1 MTYNHLVSEINRAY
15 LEDADDPNVLIER
28 LRECMTRRQ
37 LAESL
42 GVSMSTV
49 ERWESGKVECK
60 PAYVPALRDLYYGT
74 TQETGGDFRDIDLF
88 AGIGGIRRGFASVG
102 GHAVFSSEWNE
113 FSTRTYRTNYGFA
126 ETMAGDITQ
135 VDAND
140 IPDFD
145 VALAGFPCQPF
156 SLAGV
161 SKKRSLGRETGF
173 RDKTQGTL
181 FFDVARIIAAKR
193 PAAFLLEN
201 VKNLTSHDRGRTFKI
216 ILDTLRDELG
226 YEVHWKV
233 IDGQHF
239 VPQHRERIY
248 IVGFR
253 SKTDFTWDDLKF
265 PEHKPVLAD
274 ILHRTDGSE
283 PYLPWDGDKYF
294 DFEHQR
300 VREKYTLT
308 PRLWQYLQDYRKK
321 HEALGHG
328 FGYGLVTPD
337 MVSRT
342 LSARYH
348 KDGSEILVAQGDD
361 RRPRRLTP
369 RECARLMGYPD
380 DFRIPVSDTQAY
392 RQFGNSVV
400 VPAVAEVARIMRP
413 HILRVMQEE
422 ELGKLVDDAVNADT
436 TIHTIQKTRQLA
448 IAGAGHD

>member
-1 MTYNHLVSEINRAY
+1 MSNSEPQEID
-15 LEDADDPNVLIER
+15 DANALIAK
-28 LRECMTRRQ
+28 LRESMTRRQ

-42 GVSMSTV
+42 GLSTSTV
-49 ERWESGKVECK
+49 ERWETDKVQPK
-60 PAYVPALRDLYYGT
+60 PVSVPALKELYYGT
-74 TQETGGDFRDIDLF
+74 THEDGTDFRTIDLF
-88 AGIGGIRRGFASVG
+88 AGIGGIRRGFASAG

-113 FSTRTYRTNYGFA
+113 FSARTYRTNYGFA

-140 IPDFD
+140 IPDCD
-145 VALAGFPCQPF
+145 VVLAGFPCQPF

-201 VKNLTSHDRGRTFKI
+201 VKNLTSHDRGRTFKV
-216 ILDTLRDELG
+216 ILDALQNELG

-233 IDGQHF
+233 VDGQHF

-253 SKTDFTWDDLKF
+253 SKTDFTWDDLKY
-265 PEHKPVLAD
+265 PDHQPVLAD
-274 ILHRTDGSE
+274 ILHKTDGTE
-283 PYLPWDGDKYF
+283 PYLPWDGEKYF
-294 DFEHQR
+294 DFEHNKVQD
-300 VREKYTLT
+300 KYTLT
-308 PRLWQYLQDYRKK
+308 PRLWQYLQDYKKK

-348 KDGSEILVAQGDD
+348 KDGSEILVAQGDE
-361 RRPRRLTP
+361 RPRRLTP

-380 DFRIPVSDTQAY
+380 ELRIPVSDTQAY

-400 VPAVAEVARIMRP
+400 VPAIAEVARIMRP
-413 HILRVMQEE
+413 HILKVMAEGDQDLILDDSE
-422 ELGKLVDDAVNADT
+422 KSVDE
-436 TIHTIQKTRQLA
+436 IQKAREMA
-448 IAGAGHD
+448 IAGAGED

>member
-1 MTYNHLVSEINRAY
+1 MSEVFEH
-15 LEDADDPNVLIER
+15 EDIDDTGEAGELIAR
-28 LRECMTRRQ
+28 LREGMTRRQ

-42 GVSMSTV
+42 GLSTSTV
-49 ERWESGKVECK
+49 ERWETGKAKCK
-60 PAYVPALRDLYYGT
+60 KAYVAGLKELYYGT
-74 TQETGGDFRDIDLF
+74 THETGKDFRTVDLF
-88 AGIGGIRRGFASVG
+88 AGIGGIRRGFATAG
-102 GHAVFSSEWNE
+102 GHAVFASEWNE
-113 FSTRTYRTNYGFA
+113 YSSRTYRTNYGFA
-126 ETMAGDITQ
+126 ETVTGDITKVDAGDI
-135 VDAND
+135 
-140 IPDFD
+140 PDCD
-145 VALAGFPCQPF
+145 VVLAGFPCQPF

-201 VKNLTSHDRGRTFKI
+201 VKNLTSHDRGRTFKV
-216 ILDTLRDELG
+216 ILDTLQHELG

-253 SKTDFTWDDLKF
+253 SATDFTWDDLRY
-265 PEHKPVLAD
+265 PDRQPVLAD
-274 ILHRTDGSE
+274 ILHRTDGTE

-294 DFEHQR
+294 DFEHRKVQD
-300 VREKYTLT
+300 KYTLT
-308 PRLWQYLQDYRKK
+308 PRLWQYLQDYRRK

-348 KDGSEILVAQGDD
+348 KDGSEILVAQDGQ
-361 RRPRRLTP
+361 RPRRLTP

-413 HILRVMQEE
+413 HILKVMAQADQGVLSDDSTSADDIDKAR
-422 ELGKLVDDAVNADT
+422 ELAV
-436 TIHTIQKTRQLA
+436 
-448 IAGAGHD
+448 AGAGED

>member
-1 MTYNHLVSEINRAY
+1 
-15 LEDADDPNVLIER
+15 
-28 LRECMTRRQ
+28 MTRRQ

-42 GVSMSTV
+42 GLSTSTV
-49 ERWESGKVECK
+49 ERWETGKVQCK
-60 PAYVPALRDLYYGT
+60 PVYVPALQELYYGT
-74 TQETGGDFRDIDLF
+74 THETGTDFHTIDLF
-88 AGIGGIRRGFASVG
+88 AGIGGIRRGFASAG
-102 GHAVFSSEWNE
+102 GHAVFSSEWN
-113 FSTRTYRTNYGFA
+113 
-126 ETMAGDITQ
+126 
-135 VDAND
+135 
-140 IPDFD
+140 
-145 VALAGFPCQPF
+145 GFPCQPF

-201 VKNLTSHDRGRTFKI
+201 VKNLTSHDRGRTFKV
-216 ILDTLRDELG
+216 ILDALQNELG

-233 IDGQHF
+233 VDGQHF

-253 SKTDFTWDDLKF
+253 SKTDFTWDDLRF
-265 PEHKPVLAD
+265 PDHQPVLAD
-274 ILHRTDGSE
+274 ILHKTDGTE

-294 DFEHQR
+294 DFEHNKVQD
-300 VREKYTLT
+300 KYTLT

-348 KDGSEILVAQGDD
+348 KDGSEILVAQEGE
-361 RRPRRLTP
+361 RPRRLTP

-400 VPAVAEVARIMRP
+400 VPAIAEVARIMRP
-413 HILRVMQEE
+413 HILKVMAEGDQGVI
-422 ELGKLVDDAVNADT
+422 LDDAEKSADE
-436 TIHTIQKTRQLA
+436 IQKARELA
-448 IAGAGHD
+448 VAGAGEN

>member
-1 MTYNHLVSEINRAY
+1 MSNSELQEID
-15 LEDADDPNVLIER
+15 DANALIAK
-28 LRECMTRRQ
+28 LRESMTRRQ

-42 GVSMSTV
+42 GLSTSTV
-49 ERWESGKVECK
+49 ERWETGKVQPK
-60 PAYVPALRDLYYGT
+60 PVSVPALKELYYGT
-74 TQETGGDFRDIDLF
+74 THEDGTDFRTIDLF
-88 AGIGGIRRGFASVG
+88 AGIGGIRRGFASAG

-113 FSTRTYRTNYGFA
+113 FSARTYRTNYGFA

-140 IPDFD
+140 IPDCD
-145 VALAGFPCQPF
+145 VVLAGFPCQPF

-201 VKNLTSHDRGRTFKI
+201 VKNLTSHDRGRTFKV
-216 ILDTLRDELG
+216 ILDALQNELG

-233 IDGQHF
+233 VDGQHF

-253 SKTDFTWDDLKF
+253 SKTDFTWDDLKY
-265 PEHKPVLAD
+265 PDHQPVLAD
-274 ILHRTDGSE
+274 ILHKTDGTE
-283 PYLPWDGDKYF
+283 PYLPWDGEKYF
-294 DFEHQR
+294 DFEHNKVQD
-300 VREKYTLT
+300 KYTLT
-308 PRLWQYLQDYRKK
+308 PRLWQYLQDYKKK

-348 KDGSEILVAQGDD
+348 KDGSEILVAQGDE
-361 RRPRRLTP
+361 RPRRLTP

-380 DFRIPVSDTQAY
+380 ELRIPVSDTQAY

-400 VPAVAEVARIMRP
+400 VPAIAEVARIMRP
-413 HILRVMQEE
+413 HILKVMAEGDQDLILDDLE
-422 ELGKLVDDAVNADT
+422 KSVDE
-436 TIHTIQKTRQLA
+436 IQKAREMA
-448 IAGAGHD
+448 IAGAGED

>member
-1 MTYNHLVSEINRAY
+1 MSNSEPQEID
-15 LEDADDPNVLIER
+15 DANALIAK
-28 LRECMTRRQ
+28 LRESMTRRQ

-42 GVSMSTV
+42 GLSTSTV
-49 ERWESGKVECK
+49 ERWETGKVQPK
-60 PAYVPALRDLYYGT
+60 PVSVPALKELYYGT
-74 TQETGGDFRDIDLF
+74 THEDGTDFRTIDLF
-88 AGIGGIRRGFASVG
+88 AGIGGIRRGFASAG

-113 FSTRTYRTNYGFA
+113 FSARTYRTNYGFA

-140 IPDFD
+140 IPDCD
-145 VALAGFPCQPF
+145 VVLAGFPCQPF

-201 VKNLTSHDRGRTFKI
+201 VKNLTSHDRGRTFKV
-216 ILDTLRDELG
+216 ILDALQNELG

-233 IDGQHF
+233 VDGQHF

-253 SKTDFTWDDLKF
+253 SKTDFTWDDLKY
-265 PEHKPVLAD
+265 PDHQPVLAD
-274 ILHRTDGSE
+274 ILHKTDGTE
-283 PYLPWDGDKYF
+283 PYLPWDGEKYF
-294 DFEHQR
+294 DFEHNKVQD
-300 VREKYTLT
+300 KYTLT
-308 PRLWQYLQDYRKK
+308 PRLWQYLQDYKKK

-348 KDGSEILVAQGDD
+348 KDGSEILVAQGDE
-361 RRPRRLTP
+361 RPRRLTP

-380 DFRIPVSDTQAY
+380 ELRIPVSDTQAY

-400 VPAVAEVARIMRP
+400 VPAIAEVARIMRP
-413 HILRVMQEE
+413 HILKVMAEGDQDLILDDSE
-422 ELGKLVDDAVNADT
+422 KSVDET
-436 TIHTIQKTRQLA
+436 QKAREMA
-448 IAGAGHD
+448 IAGAGED

>member
-1 MTYNHLVSEINRAY
+1 MSNSEPQEID
-15 LEDADDPNVLIER
+15 DANALIAK
-28 LRECMTRRQ
+28 LRESMTRRQ

-42 GVSMSTV
+42 GLSTSTV
-49 ERWESGKVECK
+49 ERWETGKVQPK
-60 PAYVPALRDLYYGT
+60 TVSVPALKELYYGT
-74 TQETGGDFRDIDLF
+74 THEDGTDFRTIDLF
-88 AGIGGIRRGFASVG
+88 AGIGGIRRGFASAG

-113 FSTRTYRTNYGFA
+113 FSARTYRTNYGFA

-140 IPDFD
+140 IPDCD
-145 VALAGFPCQPF
+145 VVLAGFPCQPF

-201 VKNLTSHDRGRTFKI
+201 VKNLTSHDRGRTFKV
-216 ILDTLRDELG
+216 ILDALQNELG

-233 IDGQHF
+233 VDGQHF

-253 SKTDFTWDDLKF
+253 SKTDFTWDDLKY
-265 PEHKPVLAD
+265 PDHQPVLAD
-274 ILHRTDGSE
+274 ILHKTDGTE
-283 PYLPWDGDKYF
+283 PYLPWDGEKYF
-294 DFEHQR
+294 DFEHNKVQD
-300 VREKYTLT
+300 KYTLT
-308 PRLWQYLQDYRKK
+308 PRLWQYLQDYKKK

-348 KDGSEILVAQGDD
+348 KDGSEILVAQGDE
-361 RRPRRLTP
+361 RPRRLTP

-380 DFRIPVSDTQAY
+380 ELRIPVSDTQAY

-400 VPAVAEVARIMRP
+400 VPAIAEVARIMRP
-413 HILRVMQEE
+413 HILKVMAEGDQDLILDDSE
-422 ELGKLVDDAVNADT
+422 KSVDE
-436 TIHTIQKTRQLA
+436 IQKAREMA
-448 IAGAGHD
+448 IAGAGED

>member
-1 MTYNHLVSEINRAY
+1 MGLST
-15 LEDADDPNVLIER
+15 
-28 LRECMTRRQ
+28 
-37 LAESL
+37 
-42 GVSMSTV
+42 STV
-49 ERWESGKVECK
+49 ERWETGKVQPK
-60 PAYVPALRDLYYGT
+60 PVSVPALKELYYGT
-74 TQETGGDFRDIDLF
+74 THEDGTDFRTIDLF
-88 AGIGGIRRGFASVG
+88 AGIGGIRRGFASAG

-113 FSTRTYRTNYGFA
+113 FSARTYRTNYGFA

-140 IPDFD
+140 IPDCD
-145 VALAGFPCQPF
+145 VVLAGFPCQPF

-201 VKNLTSHDRGRTFKI
+201 VKNLTSHDRGRTFKV
-216 ILDTLRDELG
+216 ILDALQNELG

-233 IDGQHF
+233 VDGQHF

-253 SKTDFTWDDLKF
+253 SKTDFTWDDLKY
-265 PEHKPVLAD
+265 PDHQPVLAD
-274 ILHRTDGSE
+274 ILHKTDGTE
-283 PYLPWDGDKYF
+283 PYLPWDGEKYF
-294 DFEHQR
+294 DFEHNKVQD
-300 VREKYTLT
+300 KYTLT
-308 PRLWQYLQDYRKK
+308 PRLWQYLQDYKKK

-348 KDGSEILVAQGDD
+348 KDGSEILVAQGDE
-361 RRPRRLTP
+361 RPRRLTP

-380 DFRIPVSDTQAY
+380 ELRIPVSDTQAY

-400 VPAVAEVARIMRP
+400 VPAIAEVARIMRP
-413 HILRVMQEE
+413 HILKVMAEGDQDLILDDSE
-422 ELGKLVDDAVNADT
+422 KSVDE
-436 TIHTIQKTRQLA
+436 IQKAREMA
-448 IAGAGHD
+448 IAGAGED

>member
-1 MTYNHLVSEINRAY
+1 MSNAMPQNTID
-15 LEDADDPNVLIER
+15 DADELIAK
-28 LRECMTRRQ
+28 LREGMTRRQ

-42 GVSMSTV
+42 GLSTSTV
-49 ERWESGKVECK
+49 ERWETGKVQCK
-60 PAYVPALRDLYYGT
+60 PAYVPALQELYYGT
-74 TQETGGDFRDIDLF
+74 THETSTDFRTIDLF
-88 AGIGGIRRGFASVG
+88 AGIGGIRRGFASAG

-113 FSTRTYRTNYGFA
+113 FSARTYRTNYGFA

-135 VDAND
+135 VDASN
-140 IPDFD
+140 IPDCD
-145 VALAGFPCQPF
+145 VVLAGFPCQPF

-181 FFDVARIIAAKR
+181 FFDVARIIVAKR
-193 PAAFLLEN
+193 PVAFLLEN
-201 VKNLTSHDRGRTFKI
+201 VKNLTSHDRGRTFKV
-216 ILDTLRDELG
+216 ILDALQNELG

-233 IDGQHF
+233 VDGQHF

-265 PEHKPVLAD
+265 PDHQPTLAN
-274 ILHRTDGSE
+274 ILHRTDGTE

-294 DFEHQR
+294 DFEHNKVQD
-300 VREKYTLT
+300 KYTLT

-348 KDGSEILVAQGDD
+348 KDGSEILVAQGDE
-361 RRPRRLTP
+361 RPRRLTP

-392 RQFGNSVV
+392 RQFGNSVA
-400 VPAVAEVARIMRP
+400 VPAIAEVARIMRP
-413 HILRVMQEE
+413 HILKVMAEGDQ
-422 ELGKLVDDAVNADT
+422 GVIADDAAKSVDE
-436 TIHTIQKTRQLA
+436 IQKARELA
-448 IAGAGHD
+448 VAEAGED

>member
-1 MTYNHLVSEINRAY
+1 MSNSEPQEID
-15 LEDADDPNVLIER
+15 DANALIAK
-28 LRECMTRRQ
+28 LRESMTRRQ

-42 GVSMSTV
+42 GLSTSTV
-49 ERWESGKVECK
+49 ERWETGKVQPK
-60 PAYVPALRDLYYGT
+60 PVSVPALKELYYGT
-74 TQETGGDFRDIDLF
+74 THEDGTDFRTIDLF
-88 AGIGGIRRGFASVG
+88 AGIGGIRRGFASAG

-113 FSTRTYRTNYGFA
+113 FSARTYRTNYGFA

-140 IPDFD
+140 IPDCD
-145 VALAGFPCQPF
+145 VVLAGFPCQPF

-201 VKNLTSHDRGRTFKI
+201 VKNLTSHDRGRTFKV
-216 ILDTLRDELG
+216 ILDALQNELG

-233 IDGQHF
+233 VDGQHF

-253 SKTDFTWDDLKF
+253 SKTDFTWDDLKY
-265 PEHKPVLAD
+265 PDHQPVLAD
-274 ILHRTDGSE
+274 ILHKTDGTE
-283 PYLPWDGDKYF
+283 PYLPWDGEKYF
-294 DFEHQR
+294 DFEHNKVQD
-300 VREKYTLT
+300 KYTLT
-308 PRLWQYLQDYRKK
+308 PRLWQYLQDYKKK

-348 KDGSEILVAQGDD
+348 KDGSEILVAQGDE
-361 RRPRRLTP
+361 RPRRLTP

-380 DFRIPVSDTQAY
+380 ELRIPVSDTQAY

-400 VPAVAEVARIMRP
+400 VPAIAEVARIMRP
-413 HILRVMQEE
+413 HILKVMAEGDQDLILDDSE
-422 ELGKLVDDAVNADT
+422 KSVDE
-436 TIHTIQKTRQLA
+436 IQKAREMA
-448 IAGAGHD
+448 IAGAGED

>member
-1 MTYNHLVSEINRAY
+1 MSNLIPQNSID
-15 LEDADDPNVLIER
+15 DADELIAK
-28 LRECMTRRQ
+28 LRESMTRRQ

-42 GVSMSTV
+42 GLSTSTV
-49 ERWESGKVECK
+49 ERWESGKVKCK
-60 PAYVPALRDLYYGT
+60 PAYIPALQELYYGT
-74 TQETGGDFRDIDLF
+74 THETGTDFRTIDLF
-88 AGIGGIRRGFASVG
+88 AGIGGIRRGFAAAG

-140 IPDFD
+140 IPDCD
-145 VALAGFPCQPF
+145 VVLAGFPCQPF

-201 VKNLTSHDRGRTFKI
+201 VKNLTSHDRGRTFKV
-216 ILDTLRDELG
+216 ILDALQNELG
-226 YEVHWKV
+226 YEAHWKV
-233 IDGQHF
+233 VDGQHF

-253 SKTDFTWDDLKF
+253 SKTNFTWDDLKF
-265 PEHKPVLAD
+265 PDRQPVLAD
-274 ILHRTDGSE
+274 ILHKTDGTE
-283 PYLPWDGDKYF
+283 PYLSWDGDKYF
-294 DFEHQR
+294 DFEHRKVQD
-300 VREKYTLT
+300 KYTLT
-308 PRLWQYLQDYRKK
+308 PRLWQYLQDYKKK

-361 RRPRRLTP
+361 RPRRLTP

-413 HILRVMQEE
+413 HILKVMAEGDQGTI
-422 ELGKLVDDAVNADT
+422 LDDAEKSVDE
-436 TIHTIQKTRQLA
+436 IQKARELA
-448 IAGAGHD
+448 VAGAGEN

>member
-1 MTYNHLVSEINRAY
+1 MSNSEPQEID
-15 LEDADDPNVLIER
+15 DANALIAK
-28 LRECMTRRQ
+28 LREGMTRRQ

-42 GVSMSTV
+42 GLSTSTV
-49 ERWESGKVECK
+49 ERWETGKVQPK
-60 PAYVPALRDLYYGT
+60 PVSVPALKELYYGT
-74 TQETGGDFRDIDLF
+74 THEDGTDFRTIDLF
-88 AGIGGIRRGFASVG
+88 AGIGGIRRGFASAG

-113 FSTRTYRTNYGFA
+113 FSARTYRTNYGFA

-140 IPDFD
+140 IPDCD
-145 VALAGFPCQPF
+145 VVLAGFPCQPF

-201 VKNLTSHDRGRTFKI
+201 VKNLTSHDRGRTFKV
-216 ILDTLRDELG
+216 ILDALQNELG

-233 IDGQHF
+233 VDGQHF

-253 SKTDFTWDDLKF
+253 SKTDFTWDDLKY
-265 PEHKPVLAD
+265 PDHQPVLAD
-274 ILHRTDGSE
+274 ILHKTDGTE
-283 PYLPWDGDKYF
+283 PYLPWDGEKYF
-294 DFEHQR
+294 DFEHNKVQD
-300 VREKYTLT
+300 KYTLT
-308 PRLWQYLQDYRKK
+308 PRLWQYLQDYKKK

-348 KDGSEILVAQGDD
+348 KDGSEILVAQGDE
-361 RRPRRLTP
+361 RPRRLTP

-380 DFRIPVSDTQAY
+380 ELRIPVSDTQAY

-400 VPAVAEVARIMRP
+400 VPAIAEVARIMRP
-413 HILRVMQEE
+413 NILKVMAEGDQDLILDDSE
-422 ELGKLVDDAVNADT
+422 KSVDE
-436 TIHTIQKTRQLA
+436 IQKAREMA
-448 IAGAGHD
+448 IAGAGED

>member
-1 MTYNHLVSEINRAY
+1 MSNSEPQEID
-15 LEDADDPNVLIER
+15 DANALIAK
-28 LRECMTRRQ
+28 LRESMTRRQ

-42 GVSMSTV
+42 GLSTSTV
-49 ERWESGKVECK
+49 ERWETGKVQPK
-60 PAYVPALRDLYYGT
+60 PVSVPALKELYYGT
-74 TQETGGDFRDIDLF
+74 THEDGTDFRTIDLF
-88 AGIGGIRRGFASVG
+88 AGIGGIRRGFASAG

-113 FSTRTYRTNYGFA
+113 FSARTYRTNYGFA

-140 IPDFD
+140 IPDCD
-145 VALAGFPCQPF
+145 VVLAGFPCQPF

-201 VKNLTSHDRGRTFKI
+201 VKNLTRHDRGRTFKV
-216 ILDTLRDELG
+216 ILDALQNELG

-233 IDGQHF
+233 VDGQHF

-253 SKTDFTWDDLKF
+253 SKTDFTWDDLKY
-265 PEHKPVLAD
+265 PDHQPVLAD
-274 ILHRTDGSE
+274 ILHKTDGTE
-283 PYLPWDGDKYF
+283 PYLPWDGEKYF
-294 DFEHQR
+294 DFEHNKVQD
-300 VREKYTLT
+300 KYTLT
-308 PRLWQYLQDYRKK
+308 PRLWQYLQDYKKK

-348 KDGSEILVAQGDD
+348 KDGSEILVAQGDE
-361 RRPRRLTP
+361 RPRRLTP

-380 DFRIPVSDTQAY
+380 ELRIPVSDTQAY

-400 VPAVAEVARIMRP
+400 VPAIAEVARIMRP
-413 HILRVMQEE
+413 HILKVMAEGDQDLILDDSE
-422 ELGKLVDDAVNADT
+422 KSVDE
-436 TIHTIQKTRQLA
+436 IQKAREMA
-448 IAGAGHD
+448 IAGAGED

>member
-1 MTYNHLVSEINRAY
+1 MSNSEPQEID
-15 LEDADDPNVLIER
+15 DANALIAK
-28 LRECMTRRQ
+28 LRESMTRRQ

-42 GVSMSTV
+42 GLSTSTV
-49 ERWESGKVECK
+49 ERWETGKVQPK
-60 PAYVPALRDLYYGT
+60 PVSVPALKELYYGT
-74 TQETGGDFRDIDLF
+74 THEDGTDFRTIDLF
-88 AGIGGIRRGFASVG
+88 AGIGGIRRGFASAG

-113 FSTRTYRTNYGFA
+113 FSARTYRTNYGFA

-140 IPDFD
+140 IPDCD
-145 VALAGFPCQPF
+145 VVLAGFPCQPF

-201 VKNLTSHDRGRTFKI
+201 VKNLTSHDRGRTFKV
-216 ILDTLRDELG
+216 ILDALQNELG

-233 IDGQHF
+233 VDGQHF

-253 SKTDFTWDDLKF
+253 SKTDFTWDDLKY
-265 PEHKPVLAD
+265 PDHQPVLAD
-274 ILHRTDGSE
+274 ILHKTDGTE
-283 PYLPWDGDKYF
+283 PYLPWDGEKYF
-294 DFEHQR
+294 DFEHNKVQD
-300 VREKYTLT
+300 KYTLT
-308 PRLWQYLQDYRKK
+308 PRLWQYLQDYKKK

-348 KDGSEILVAQGDD
+348 KDGSEILVAQGDE
-361 RRPRRLTP
+361 RPRRLTP

-380 DFRIPVSDTQAY
+380 ELRIPVSDTQAY

-400 VPAVAEVARIMRP
+400 VPAIAEVARIMRP
-413 HILRVMQEE
+413 HILKVMAEGGQDLILDDSE
-422 ELGKLVDDAVNADT
+422 KSVDE
-436 TIHTIQKTRQLA
+436 IQKAREMA
-448 IAGAGHD
+448 IAGAGED

>member
-1 MTYNHLVSEINRAY
+1 MSNSEPQEID
-15 LEDADDPNVLIER
+15 DANALIAK
-28 LRECMTRRQ
+28 LRESMTRRQ

-42 GVSMSTV
+42 GLSTSTV
-49 ERWESGKVECK
+49 ERWETGKVQPK
-60 PAYVPALRDLYYGT
+60 PVSVPALKELYYGT
-74 TQETGGDFRDIDLF
+74 THEDGTDFRTIDLF
-88 AGIGGIRRGFASVG
+88 AGIGGIRRGFASAG

-113 FSTRTYRTNYGFA
+113 FSARTYRTNYGFA

-140 IPDFD
+140 IPDCD
-145 VALAGFPCQPF
+145 VVLAGFPCQPF

-201 VKNLTSHDRGRTFKI
+201 VKNLTSHDRGRKV
-216 ILDTLRDELG
+216 ILDALQNELG

-233 IDGQHF
+233 VDGQHF

-253 SKTDFTWDDLKF
+253 SKTDFTWDDLKY
-265 PEHKPVLAD
+265 PDHQPVLAD
-274 ILHRTDGSE
+274 ILHKTDGTE
-283 PYLPWDGDKYF
+283 PYLPWDGEKYF
-294 DFEHQR
+294 DFEHNKVQD
-300 VREKYTLT
+300 KYTLT
-308 PRLWQYLQDYRKK
+308 PRLWQYLQDYKKK

-348 KDGSEILVAQGDD
+348 KDGSEILVAQGDE
-361 RRPRRLTP
+361 RPRRLTP

-380 DFRIPVSDTQAY
+380 ELRIPVSDTQAY

-400 VPAVAEVARIMRP
+400 VPAIAEVARIMRP
-413 HILRVMQEE
+413 HILKVMAEGDQDLILDDSE
-422 ELGKLVDDAVNADT
+422 KSVDE
-436 TIHTIQKTRQLA
+436 IQKAREMA
-448 IAGAGHD
+448 IAGAGED